1 MAGSVYLPTF
11 LFALGIGAV
20 VPVIPLFARDLGAGD
35 GLVGVIVAM
44 RAIGTTTLDVPA
56 GLAASRFGQRIT
68 IGVAAWERSASKG
81 GGRFV
86 SEAGWHNAGISAT
99 IS

>member
-1 MAGSVYLPTF
+1 
-11 LFALGIGAV
+11 
-20 VPVIPLFARDLGAGD
+20 
-35 GLVGVIVAM
+35 
-44 RAIGTTTLDVPA
+44 
-56 GLAASRFGQRIT
+56 
-68 IGVAAWERSASKG
+68 VAAWELSASKG